1 MLLKCGYGNR
11 HREEN
16 VELINK
22 TPHDITILN
31 EDGEVV
37 RVIGPTGEAWRLQEE
52 VHFSHYEDGVPVTES
67 RYTCIDLPPEKENV
81 AYIVSQLFIN
91 SYPHRRDLRVP
102 AQVIRTG
109 SKIMGCLSLGR
120 LPKGE

>member
-1 MLLKCGYGNR
+1 M
-11 HREEN
+11 
-16 VELINK
+16 ELINK

-31 EDGEVV
+31 EDGQVV
-37 RVIGPTGEAWRLQEE
+37 RVIEPTGEAWRLEE
-52 VHFSHYEDGVPVTES
+52 EITFSHYEDGIPVTES

-91 SYPHRRDLRVP
+91 SYPHRKDLRVP

-109 SKIMGCLSLGR
+109 SNIMGCLSLGR
-120 LPKGE
+120 LPKEEI